1 MMTKYVFVTGGV
13 VSSLGKGITAASLG
27 RLLKNRGLKVTIQ
40 KFDPYINIDPGKMC
54 PFQHGE
60 VYVTDDGAETD
71 LDLGHYERFIDYSL
85 NRNNNITTG
94 KIYSAVINKERRGE
108 YQGSTVQVIPH
119 ITNEIKERV
128 LASDAETDVVITEIG
143 GTVGDIES
151 LPFLEAIRQLKK
163 DLGNENVIY
172 IHVTL
177 IPYIGAAGE
186 LKTKPTQHSVKE
198 LRSIGIQPNIIVC
211 RTSHP
216 LTDDIKDKLAL
227 FCDIEKEAVIENR
240 DVDTLYEVPIRLQE
254 QGFDQYVVNHFKLN
268 LPAADMKEW
277 KQLVNN
283 IKNLNRLTKI
293 ALVGKYV
300 ALHDAYLSIA
310 EALSHGGYANNAE
323 VKIEWISNDEITHN
337 SVDRLL
343 GGYDG
348 IILPGG
354 FGDCVSEGD
363 LLTVQYARENRI
375 PFFGI
380 GTGLLATL
388 HEYTINKLHLK
399 PENIFPILPNCEN
412 TFLEES
418 KLRLG
423 AYAIRLNQD
432 SRAYQAYKKNEII
445 ERHRHTINFNDKYR
459 QYFNENDLRI
469 TADAVADQ
477 SIEIV
482 ELQDHPWF
490 LATQFHPE
498 FKSRPN
504 IPHPLF
510 IHFIQASLKL

>member
-71 LDLGHYERFIDYSL
+71 LDLGHYERFIDHSL

-94 KIYSAVINKERRGE
+94 KVYSAVINKERRGE

-128 LASDAETDVVITEIG
+128 LASGKDSDIVITEIG

-163 DLGNENVIY
+163 DLGNDNVIY

-177 IPYIGAAGE
+177 IPYIDAAGE

-254 QGFDQYVVNHFKLN
+254 QGFDQYVVNHFKLD
-268 LPAADMKEW
+268 LPAPDMKEW
-277 KQLVNN
+277 QELVSN
-283 IKNLNRLTKI
+283 IKSLEKQTRI

-300 ALHDAYLSIA
+300 ALHDAYLSVA
-310 EALSHGGYANNAE
+310 ESLSHGGYANNAE
-323 VKIEWISNDEITHN
+323 VKIDWISTDDITAN
-337 SVDRLL
+337 NVADQLADY
-343 GGYDG
+343 GG

-354 FGDCVSEGD
+354 FGDCVSPGD
-363 LLTVQYARENRI
+363 LLTVQYARENKV

-388 HEYTINKLHLK
+388 HEYAINQLDLK
-399 PENIFPILPNCEN
+399 PENIFPMLPNCDN
-412 TFLEES
+412 AFSEES

-423 AYAIRLNQD
+423 AYAIKVDTD
-432 SRAYQAYKKNEII
+432 SIAYQAYQQTEIF
-445 ERHRHTINFNDKYR
+445 ERHRHTINFQDKYR
-459 QYFNENDLRI
+459 QAFVDSGLRV
-469 TADAVADQ
+469 TADAAADQ
-477 SIEIV
+477 VIEIV
-482 ELQDHPWF
+482 ELGDHPWF

-510 IHFIQASLKL
+510 SSFISASLKG